1 MALLSTAALA
11 LFLAGATAEVASKPK
26 TNFVIFFGDVRH
38 VLPCRHRSANLSLT
52 DPRRRPLPSTG
63 LGLGRPR

>member
-38 VLPCRHRSANLSLT
+38 VLPCRHRSAKPFP
-52 DPRRRPLPSTG
+52 D
-63 LGLGRPR
+63 